1 MIFVACYNSVP
12 SLENLNWLDGLA
24 SIVLGFWMDC
34 AMKNEIVL
42 RKITQMSHDTWFCK
56 MISPNCPT
64 YIASSTTCCPVSLKK
79 QILEHWT
86 PWHHMEWKRT
96 INNQIKSKITIK
108 FANFIIIKSRNP
120 HFKSHAWR
128 TLSNILNFFLFS
140 PLPFTPFSTSS
151 RPKVFD

>member
-1 MIFVACYNSVP
+1 MICVACYNSVQ

-96 INNQIKSKITIK
+96 INNQIITKSQTPISKLTHDAPFKKYSTFSYFLLSLSHPSAVVVVQKCLIKIY
-108 FANFIIIKSRNP
+108 SC
-120 HFKSHAWR
+120 
-128 TLSNILNFFLFS
+128 
-140 PLPFTPFSTSS
+140 
-151 RPKVFD
+151 

>member
-1 MIFVACYNSVP
+1 M
-12 SLENLNWLDGLA
+12 ENLNWLDGLA

-108 FANFIIIKSRNP
+108 FVNFIITKTQTPTSNLTHDAP
-120 HFKSHAWR
+120 FKK
-128 TLSNILNFFLFS
+128 
-140 PLPFTPFSTSS
+140 FSTFSYFLLS
-151 RPKVFD
+151 LLRPKVFD